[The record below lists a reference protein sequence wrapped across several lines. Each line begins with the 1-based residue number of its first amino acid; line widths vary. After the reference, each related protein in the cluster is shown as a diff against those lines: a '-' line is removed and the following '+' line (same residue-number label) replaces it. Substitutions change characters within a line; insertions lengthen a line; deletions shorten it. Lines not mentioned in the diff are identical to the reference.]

1 MRPAQ
6 CAHWKGSATNRAL
19 PRSNTPA
26 PGILFFDA
34 WRVEPTL
41 DILSNLPSAQDAPEE
56 DTMASSPTSPKI
68 DQAKAREEEA
78 DTLARAVK
86 NQAEDGPN
94 TRRTAIRA
102 YKYLKLELVI
112 VQNVVIS
119 SARVLICHRQ
129 GDEPS

>member
-1 MRPAQ
+1 
-6 CAHWKGSATNRAL
+6 
-19 PRSNTPA
+19 
-26 PGILFFDA
+26 
-34 WRVEPTL
+34 L